1 VDGIITVIIIHKY
14 NLENHKYIIMSYS
27 RPPYVGEIVIVPLV
41 HPNGVYIRLADN
53 SKINVLGR
61 IRSVFGETANIINIF
76 GYIYNVPFVHIE
88 LLIPALDN
96 SYYQNMVNNASRY
109 MTTLGYRTLDN
120 REFFNMR
127 YTTTYS
133 FLSSLPGFTPSTTYS
148 YIPDDSR
155 RSRKS
160 DIFDDSPVYK
170 KKSSSNGSVD
180 LFKSKDDKLIH
191 YIKDIDTDCMFDSSS
206 GELYIKGYAT
216 FICDSSFT
224 YKRKDSDN
232 YYVIFRSEN
241 NFIHISKEDVKY
253 TKFTKSS
260 KIVQSFDIKFV
271 KLDSDESSHSKY
283 FKLLK
288 VIDNEF

>member
-1 VDGIITVIIIHKY
+1 
-14 NLENHKYIIMSYS
+14 MSYS

-61 IRSVFGETANIINIF
+61 IRSVFGESANVINIF

-88 LLIPALDN
+88 LLNPALDN

-109 MTTLGYRTLDN
+109 MATLGYRTLDN

-148 YIPDDSR
+148 YIPDSYSSRDR

-160 DIFDDSPVYK
+160 EIFEDSPAYK
-170 KKSSSNGSVD
+170 SSSKKSSSGSIE

-191 YIKDIDTDCMFDSSS
+191 YIKEINTDCLFDPKT
-206 GELYIKGYAT
+206 GELYIRGYAT

-224 YKRKDSDN
+224 YKRKASEDH
-232 YYVIFRSEN
+232 YIIYRSEN
-241 NFIHISKEDVKY
+241 SFIHIHSSDVKY
-253 TKFTKSS
+253 KKVTKAS
-260 KIVQSFDIKFV
+260 KIISPFDVKYV

-283 FKLLK
+283 FNLLK
-288 VIDNEF
+288 IIDNEF